1 MGKAKRAHAVRNLDN
16 LRMVVPNE
24 RSMSRYRRS
33 QAAGAMYFFIV
44 TLADRRSALLTESIE
59 KLRIAYGDACTKHPF
74 HTVAICVLPEHL
86 HAIWQLP
93 ANDAGFSRRWSAIKT
108 AFSRGFPAGPTRTAS
123 KSARREKGIWQRRYW
138 EHQIRDDDDLQRH
151 VDYIHF
157 NPVKHG
163 LVSRVQDWPYSSFHR
178 FVQRGWL
185 ALDWAGDA
193 AGEIVGNAGERR

>member
-1 MGKAKRAHAVRNLDN
+1 
-16 LRMVVPNE
+16 
-24 RSMSRYRRS
+24 MSRYRRS
-33 QAAGAMYFFIV
+33 QAAGAMYFFTV

-59 KLRIAYGDACTKHPF
+59 KLRSAYGDACTKHPF

-86 HAIWQLP
+86 RA
-93 ANDAGFSRRWSAIKT
+93 
-108 AFSRGFPAGPTRTAS
+108 
-123 KSARREKGIWQRRYW
+123 IWQRRYW